1 MTDEQL
7 EKVAWLNRAF
17 HAEKKVR
24 ALGSLLERDK
34 ERAEDISANYDKN
47 DKGKSDS
54 RTNGIEEILLLLA
67 ESEEKHAKALREYVG
82 YRSEIRKSLEEL
94 HDDELEAL
102 FTLRYLNYQT
112 MDEIAFEMGY
122 DKRSIQRKHKL
133 GLEKL
138 SPFVIVCHP
147 LTVI

>member
-7 EKVAWLNRAF
+7 EKIAWLNRAF
-17 HAEKKVR
+17 YAEKKVK
-24 ALGSLLERDK
+24 ALSSLLKRDR
-34 ERAEDISANYDKN
+34 ERAEDISANYEKN

-54 RTNGIEEILLLLA
+54 RSNGIEEILLLLA

-82 YRSEIRKSLEEL
+82 YRREIRKALEKL

-112 MDEIAFEMGY
+112 MDEIAVEMNY
-122 DKRSIQRKHKL
+122 SISSVQRKHKS
-133 GLEKL
+133 GIEKL
-138 SPFVIVCHP
+138 IGND
-147 LTVI
+147 IE

>member
-7 EKVAWLNRAF
+7 EKIAWLNRAF
-17 HAEKKVR
+17 HAEKKVK

-34 ERAEDISANYDKN
+34 ERAKDISANYEKN

-67 ESEEKHAKALREYVG
+67 ESEEKHAKALREYVC
-82 YRSEIRKSLEEL
+82 YRREIRKALEKL

-112 MDEIAFEMGY
+112 MDEISVEMNY
-122 DKRSIQRKHKL
+122 SISSVQRKHKS
-133 GLEKL
+133 GIEK
-138 SPFVIVCHP
+138 FIGND
-147 LTVI
+147 IE